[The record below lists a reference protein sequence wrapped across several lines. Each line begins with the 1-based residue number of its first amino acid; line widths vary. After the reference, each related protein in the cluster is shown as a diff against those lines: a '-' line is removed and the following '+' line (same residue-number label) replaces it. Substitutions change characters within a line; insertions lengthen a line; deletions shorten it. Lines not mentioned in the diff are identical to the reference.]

1 MKFGTW
7 LLALV
12 PSLTAKILLA
22 LGFAVVTITGVQVAL
37 QQLKDTFI
45 GQINSLPADALQLFL
60 LGGGGVGLGIV
71 FGAAATCISIWAIQ
85 GATKILGVSS

>member
-1 MKFGTW
+1 MKLGTW
-7 LLALV
+7 LIGLV
-12 PSLTAKILLA
+12 PSLLAKILLS

-60 LGGGGVGLGIV
+60 LGGGGVGLGII
-71 FGAAATCISIWAIQ
+71 FGAAATCIAIWGIQ
-85 GATKILGVSS
+85 SATKILGVAS

>member
-12 PSLTAKILLA
+12 PSLIGKILLS

-37 QQLKDTFI
+37 QQLKDQFI
-45 GQINSLPADALQLFL
+45 NQVNSFPADLLQLFL
-60 LGGGGVGLGIV
+60 LGGGGVGLGII
-71 FGAAATCISIWAIQ
+71 FGAMTTCVLIWTIQ